1 MVIGRPAGAAAL
13 RLDAAEVLQ
22 DIPSH
27 HEPGHHVRPPRVIPF
42 AMAAAAVIGLTGTG
56 ILPVPATV
64 GLDLGALFCYLLALR
79 AVLPPHSGHNRGWL
93 SWADGMEPAV
103 LALSAVLAGALLLAS
118 SPGMPWGVIT
128 PIWLLL
134 MLTVCPW
141 LEGGA
146 EQQQLPAWGP
156 TALAC
161 LIITVPAAFFV
172 AAMTAGI
179 PTPALAIL
187 VGLGSLAASWRMVR
201 LTGRPAMVAL
211 ERGAMVAVLM
221 ALAAVL
227 TARLQV
233 PGPLLPVALLVG
245 WYGLTGV
252 ASLRDRRQLG
262 AFATF
267 VVLAAAILAIAAP
280 A

>member
-1 MVIGRPAGAAAL
+1 MIRRPAGAAAL
-13 RLDAAEVLQ
+13 RLDAAEVLRDSPIQ
-22 DIPSH
+22 
-27 HEPGHHVRPPRVIPF
+27 HESGRHITPPRVIPF
-42 AMAAAAVIGLTGTG
+42 AIAAAAVIGLTGTG
-56 ILPVPATV
+56 ILPAPASI
-64 GLDLGALFCYLLALR
+64 GLDLGALVCYLLALR
-79 AVLPPHSGHNRGWL
+79 AGLPQHPGATRGWRA
-93 SWADGMEPAV
+93 WVDGMEPAV
-103 LALSAVLAGALLLAS
+103 LALSAVFAGALLLAS
-118 SPGMPWGVIT
+118 SPGMPWAVIT
-128 PIWLLL
+128 PLWLLL

-146 EQQQLPAWGP
+146 DQQQLPPWGP

-161 LIITVPAAFFV
+161 LIITVPAVFFV
-172 AAMTAGI
+172 VAVTAGI
-179 PTPALAIL
+179 PAPALALL
-187 VGLGSLAASWRMVR
+187 VGLGSLAPSWRMVR
-201 LTGRPAMVAL
+201 LTGRAAMVAL

-221 ALAAVL
+221 AVAAVL

-252 ASLRDRRQLG
+252 ASLRDRSQLG
-262 AFATF
+262 SFATF